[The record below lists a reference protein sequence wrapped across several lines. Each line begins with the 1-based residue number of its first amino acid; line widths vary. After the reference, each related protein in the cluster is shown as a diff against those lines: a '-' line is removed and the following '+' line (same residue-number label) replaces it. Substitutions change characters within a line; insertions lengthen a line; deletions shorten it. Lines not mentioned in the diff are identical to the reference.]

1 METVIT
7 GLIVI
12 TVLLLAIL
20 TLSHSFL
27 SSQDAIL
34 ESWRGM
40 EERVGERARTDIS
53 PLEATTDPVLGNTVE
68 VILRNEGDTKLA
80 DFDQW
85 DVILQYID
93 GDSDDHTE
101 WYPYGAGANTW
112 GVEGI
117 YLDASGGTGEIF
129 DPDILNPEEE
139 IVIQIWV
146 SPTVGSPTTNL
157 ATIATPNGISAS
169 TFFTH

>member
-1 METVIT
+1 METAIT

-12 TVLLLAIL
+12 TVLLLAML

-40 EERVGERARTDIS
+40 EERLGERARTDVS
-53 PLEATTDPVLGNTVE
+53 PLEAKTLPGGGTVE
-68 VILRNEGDTKLA
+68 VTLKNEGDTKLA
-80 DFDQW
+80 DFDRW
-85 DVILQYID
+85 DVILQYQS
-93 GDSDDHTE
+93 GDVQ
-101 WYPYGAGANTW
+101 WYPKGSGANTW
-112 GVEGI
+112 WVEGI
-117 YLDASGGTGEIF
+117 YLDYSEGTSEVF
-129 DPDILNPEEE
+129 DLNILNPEEE
-139 IVIQIWV
+139 IVIQITV
-146 SPTVGSPTTNL
+146 SPSVGSPTTNL